1 MLTEQHL
8 RSILHLNTLMVKVI
22 RRKIDLK
29 CKRSTLT
36 TIMKERRT
44 RRRRQSSKTRYQKH
58 NNETHKESKNM
69 LEKVAAIIREQ
80 LNQENVEI
88 TEATRFKE
96 DLEVDSLD
104 LFELVMAF
112 EEEYGVSIPSEE
124 LENMATVGDVIGYIQ
139 EHA

>member
-1 MLTEQHL
+1 
-8 RSILHLNTLMVKVI
+8 
-22 RRKIDLK
+22 
-29 CKRSTLT
+29 
-36 TIMKERRT
+36 
-44 RRRRQSSKTRYQKH
+44 
-58 NNETHKESKNM
+58 M

-112 EEEYGVSIPSEE
+112 EEEYRSEE
-124 LENMATVGDVIGYIQ
+124 RRVGKECRSRWSPY
-139 EHA
+139 H

>member
-1 MLTEQHL
+1 
-8 RSILHLNTLMVKVI
+8 
-22 RRKIDLK
+22 
-29 CKRSTLT
+29 
-36 TIMKERRT
+36 
-44 RRRRQSSKTRYQKH
+44 
-58 NNETHKESKNM
+58 M

-80 LNQENVEI
+80 LNQEDVEI

-124 LENMATVGDVIGYIQ
+124 LACLDKEQIALFNIHNIQ
-139 EHA
+139 LVKQCVVLN

>member
-1 MLTEQHL
+1 
-8 RSILHLNTLMVKVI
+8 
-22 RRKIDLK
+22 
-29 CKRSTLT
+29 
-36 TIMKERRT
+36 
-44 RRRRQSSKTRYQKH
+44 
-58 NNETHKESKNM
+58 M

-80 LNQENVEI
+80 LNRENVEI

-112 EEEYGVSIPSEE
+112 EEEYGVPIPSEE
-124 LENMATVGDVIGYIQ
+124 LENLATVVYVIRYIQ